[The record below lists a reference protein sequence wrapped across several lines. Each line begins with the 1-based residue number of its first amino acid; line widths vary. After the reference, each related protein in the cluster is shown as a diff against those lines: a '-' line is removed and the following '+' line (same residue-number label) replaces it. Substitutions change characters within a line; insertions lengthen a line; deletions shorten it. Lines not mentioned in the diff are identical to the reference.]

1 MRIAIVRLTSL
12 GEYHLL
18 HGLAAVGADQ
28 DPGAVRHVVD
38 HGEGALYPWTL
49 WYPPSAQEPPSF
61 SPCLKRR

>member
-38 HGEGALYPWTL
+38 HGEGALYP
-49 WYPPSAQEPPSF
+49 
-61 SPCLKRR
+61 